1 MVQIHTTLE
10 DQPTQILNLQMD
22 DPGLDLNA
30 ARDMAKTEARALSKD
45 AMLLSYHSEKT
56 GEYWPTYHCGGGGRP
71 PWVVFAESRGCNL
84 IVDVNAGQFRF
95 YYLKL

>member
-1 MVQIHTTLE
+1 MVQIHTTV
-10 DQPTQILNLQMD
+10 DDTDTQTLHLQND
-22 DPGLDLNA
+22 DADLDMNT
-30 ARDMAKTEARALSKD
+30 ARELAKAEARALSKD

-56 GEYWPTYHCGGGGRP
+56 GEYWPTYDCGGGGRP

-84 IVDVNAGQFRF
+84 VVDINAGQYRF